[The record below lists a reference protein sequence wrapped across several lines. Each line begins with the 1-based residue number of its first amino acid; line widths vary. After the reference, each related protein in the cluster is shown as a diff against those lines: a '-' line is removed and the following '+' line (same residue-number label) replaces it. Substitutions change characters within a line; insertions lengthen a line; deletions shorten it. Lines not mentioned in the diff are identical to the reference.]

1 MANRRSAFRQSDVEK
16 VLKAYRS
23 AGFSAPVIIIEP
35 ERITAKPVE
44 AAADTAP
51 NEWDE
56 VLR

>member
-1 MANRRSAFRQSDVEK
+1 MANRRSSFRQSDVEK

-23 AGFSAPVIIIEP
+23 AGFSAPVIIIES

-51 NEWDE
+51 NE
-56 VLR
+56 